1 MIFATAFTIYALGLR
16 HGADPDHLAAID
28 SMTRN
33 TAVRSPRLSRF
44 VGAFFAGGH
53 TVMVV
58 AIAALVGLA
67 GAHFAAYGDKLE
79 RIGAVIS
86 IAVLLLL
93 AGLNIRQ
100 LVRGESDRAAGIR
113 LRLLPKAL
121 RESGNAAAAIIV
133 GLLFGFGFE
142 TSSQIAAYAT
152 IFGAHAG
159 AGGSALVGATFCVGM
174 ITTDALDSLFVQ
186 RLVTYNGERA
196 PAIARIWIGGVTA
209 CALFVAAYEALQLA
223 GLAPAGTELA
233 MSGVLVAFL
242 LSIFL
247 WIYHSTRPAHS
258 ARRGT
263 TGATTIMNILK
274 SVGVIASVFFLA
286 FAISLYSMRAA
297 RGSDHQDSPTV
308 VKNPLADITDVFAFP
323 DPKDAKNVVLV
334 MDVDPLIPAGMTA
347 GHALDP
353 NVLYQ
358 FKIADGVGANDYKE
372 SMVLQFRA
380 DATGTGQNV
389 TLYGPA
395 KPNEI
400 GTTNTLVNRTGT
412 FAFGAVSTLAGG
424 KIKVFAGPRRDP
436 FFFDLAQFFK
446 IVPDRNYQNHPNP
459 PAPTATSFR
468 FPTKDTVVK
477 DILGKPYGTAGKLGC
492 VIHKPNNLL
501 YNFDVLSIAVELP
514 KAMLVPHKSK
524 PGLIGVWATT
534 STPDG
539 KAE

>member
-28 SMTRN
+28 TMTRN
-33 TAVRSPRLSRF
+33 AAVRSPRLSRF

-67 GAHFAAYGDKLE
+67 GAHFAAYGDTLE
-79 RIGAVIS
+79 RIGTVIS

-93 AGLNIRQ
+93 AGLNVRQ
-100 LVRGESDRAAGIR
+100 LLRGEGDRAAGVR
-113 LRLLPKAL
+113 LRLLPRAL
-121 RESGNAAAAIIV
+121 RESGNAAAAVIV

-152 IFGAHAG
+152 ILGAHAG
-159 AGGSALVGATFCVGM
+159 AAGSALVGGTFCLGM
-174 ITTDALDSLFVQ
+174 ITTDGLDSLLVH
-186 RLVTYNGERA
+186 RLVTYDAKRA
-196 PAIARIWIGGVTA
+196 QSVARIWIAGVTA

-223 GLAPAGTELA
+223 GVMPAGSELV
-233 MSGVLVAFL
+233 MSCILVAFL

-247 WIYHSTRPAHS
+247 WIYHSTRNADC

-263 TGATTIMNILK
+263 TGVTTIMNVLR
-274 SVGVIASVFFLA
+274 SVGIIASVFFLA
-286 FAISLYSMRAA
+286 FAVSLYSMRAA

-323 DPKDAKNVVLV
+323 APNDARNVVLI
-334 MDVDPLIPAGMTA
+334 MDVDPLIPAGMTS

-358 FKIADGVGANDYKE
+358 FKIAGGVAANDFRE
-372 SMVLQFRA
+372 SMVMQLRA
-380 DATGTGQNV
+380 AGTGTGQKI

-395 KPNEI
+395 KPNEVA
-400 GTTNTLVNRTGT
+400 TTNTLVKPTGT
-412 FAFGAVSTLAGG
+412 FSFGAVSRLAAG
-424 KIKVFAGPRRDP
+424 KIKVFVGPRREP

-459 PAPTATSFR
+459 PPPTATSFN
-468 FPTKDTVVK
+468 FPGRHTAVK
-477 DILGKPYGTAGKLGC
+477 DILGKSYGKAGKLGC
-492 VIHKPNNLL
+492 VIHKPNDLL
-501 YNFDVLSIAVELP
+501 YNYDVLSIAVELP
-514 KAMLVPHKSK
+514 KAMLVPRKTA
-524 PGLIGVWATT
+524 PGVVGVWATT

>member
-28 SMTRN
+28 TMTRN
-33 TAVRSPRLSRF
+33 AAVRSPRLSRF

-67 GAHFAAYGDKLE
+67 GAHFAAYGDTIE
-79 RIGAVIS
+79 RIGACIS

-93 AGLNIRQ
+93 AGLNVRQ
-100 LVRGESDRAAGIR
+100 LMRGESDRAAGIR

-121 RESGNAAAAIIV
+121 RESGNAVSAVIV

-159 AGGSALVGATFCVGM
+159 VAGSALVGATFCLGM
-174 ITTDALDSLFVQ
+174 MTTDVLDSLFVH
-186 RLVTYNGERA
+186 RLVTFNGERA
-196 PAIARIWIGGVTA
+196 PEIARIWIGGVTA

-223 GLAPAGTELA
+223 GLAPAGGELA

-242 LSIFL
+242 LAIFL

-263 TGATTIMNILK
+263 TGATTIMNILR
-274 SVGVIASVFFLA
+274 SAGVIASVFFLA
-286 FAISLYSMRAA
+286 FAVSLYSMRAA

-323 DPKDAKNVVLV
+323 DPKNANNVVLV

-358 FKIADGVGANDYKE
+358 FKIANGVGANDYKE
-372 SMVLQFRA
+372 STVLQFRA
-380 DATGTGQNV
+380 DGTGTEQNI

-395 KPNEI
+395 KPNEV
-400 GTTNTLVNRTGT
+400 GTTNTLVTQTGT

-424 KIKVFAGPRRDP
+424 KIKVFAGPRREP

-468 FPTKDTVVK
+468 FPSKRTKVT

-492 VIHKPNNLL
+492 VIHKPNNIL
-501 YNFDVLSIAVELP
+501 YSFDVLSIAVELP
-514 KAMLVPHKSK
+514 KAMLVPRKSTL
-524 PGLIGVWATT
+524 GVAGVWATT